1 MFKDLRFY
9 IIYLALL
16 SSIIGF
22 RFYHKLPNN
31 KAKSLLY
38 IIIFSFLTEFV
49 GKYFTSW
56 TGLINFSVFNF
67 YMLASFSAYI
77 ILLHAL
83 IQNSACKRIAISFLI
98 IFYLFYFFNLY
109 YFQYQNDTVFTNS
122 FALGVVFV
130 LLLSCCY
137 FVEIFNSEKI
147 LNFKKSI
154 YFWFILGIL
163 LFHVPFLPFMLAIKW
178 FLIKNDESIFSL
190 VLFILN
196 LLMNSCFIIGFLW
209 SEKRY
214 NY

>member
-1 MFKDLRFY
+1 MFEDLRFY

-22 RFYHKLPNN
+22 RFYYKLPNN
-31 KAKSLLY
+31 KAKFILF
-38 IIIFSFLTEFV
+38 IIVFSFLTEFV
-49 GKYFTSW
+49 GKYFTLW
-56 TGLINFSVFNF
+56 TGLINFSVYNF

-77 ILLHAL
+77 VLLYAL
-83 IQNSACKRIAISFLI
+83 FLKLEFKRIAICFLI
-98 IFYLFYFFNLY
+98 IFYLFYFCNLY
-109 YFQYQNDTVFTNS
+109 YFQYHNDTVFTNS

-137 FVEIFNSEKI
+137 FIEIFNSKKI

-196 LLMNSCFIIGFLW
+196 LLMNGCFIIGFLW

>member
-1 MFKDLRFY
+1 MIENLRFY

-16 SSIIGF
+16 SSLVGCL
-22 RFYHKLPNN
+22 FYSKLPNN
-31 KAKSLLY
+31 KAKFLLF
-38 IIIFSFLTEFV
+38 IIILSFLTEFV
-49 GKYFTSW
+49 GKYFTQW
-56 TGLINFSVFNF
+56 TGLINYYVFNF

-77 ILLHAL
+77 ILLRMQLLNYRFKTIAL
-83 IQNSACKRIAISFLI
+83 YFLI
-98 IFYLFYFFNLY
+98 LFYVFYFLNLY
-109 YFQYQNDTVFTNS
+109 CFQVENDTVFTNS
-122 FALGVVFV
+122 FALGVLLV
-130 LLLSCCY
+130 LILSCLY
-137 FVEIFNSEKI
+137 FIEIFNSEKI

-178 FLIKNDESIFSL
+178 FLIKNDETIFSL

-196 LLMNSCFIIGFLW
+196 LLMNTCFIIGFLW

>member
-1 MFKDLRFY
+1 MFASLRFY

-16 SSIIGF
+16 STLVGL

-31 KAKSLLY
+31 KAKFLLS
-38 IIIFSFLTEFV
+38 IISFSFIVEFI
-49 GKYFTSW
+49 GKYFTAW
-56 TGLINFSVFNF
+56 TGLVNFSVYNF
-67 YMLASFSAYI
+67 YMFASFTAYI
-77 ILLHAL
+77 LLFYM
-83 IQNSACKRIAISFLI
+83 IFVTFVFKRIALLFLAL
-98 IFYLFYFFNLY
+98 FYLFYFINFFYL
-109 YFQYQNDTVFTNS
+109 QYENDTVFTNS
-122 FALGVVFV
+122 FAFGV
-130 LLLSCCY
+130 LTILILSCLY
-137 FVEIFNSEKI
+137 FVEVFSSEKI

-196 LLMNSCFIIGFLW
+196 LLMNSSFIIGFLW

>member
-1 MFKDLRFY
+1 MYNLKQKNFVSFKIVYVEYGL
-9 IIYLALL
+9 
-16 SSIIGF
+16 
-22 RFYHKLPNN
+22 KLVGQF
-31 KAKSLLY
+31 
-38 IIIFSFLTEFV
+38 IVFSFLTEFV
-49 GKYFTSW
+49 GKYFTLW
-56 TGLINFSVFNF
+56 TGLINFSVYNF

-77 ILLHAL
+77 ILLYAL
-83 IQNSACKRIAISFLI
+83 LRKLACKRIAICLLI
-98 IFYLFYFFNLY
+98 FFYLFYFFNLY

-137 FVEIFNSEKI
+137 FIEIFNSEKI

>member
-1 MFKDLRFY
+1 MFEDLRFC

-16 SSIIGF
+16 SSLVGF

-31 KAKSLLY
+31 KAKFVLY
-38 IIIFSFLTEFV
+38 IIVFSFLTEFI

-56 TGLINFSVFNF
+56 TGLINFPVYNI

-77 ILLHAL
+77 LLLYAL
-83 IQNSACKRIAISFLI
+83 LQKLACKRIAISFLI
-98 IFYLFYFFNLY
+98 TFYFFYFFNLY

-122 FALGVVFV
+122 FALGVIFV

>member
-1 MFKDLRFY
+1 MFENLRFY

-16 SSIIGF
+16 SSIIGI
-22 RFYHKLPNN
+22 RFYNKLPNN

-38 IIIFSFLTEFV
+38 IIVFSFLTEFV

-77 ILLHAL
+77 ILLYAL
-83 IQNSACKRIAISFLI
+83 LQKSTCKRIAIGFLI
-98 IFYLFYFFNLY
+98 IFHLFYFFNLY

-122 FALGVVFV
+122 FALGVIFV

-154 YFWFILGIL
+154 YFWFILGVL